1 MSGMLPVVRK
11 HHYVWAYYLSAWS
24 SENDNSIWHVTSKGN
39 ISKDSVK
46 GLSREEDYNK
56 IHVLSESDV
65 AYIERW
71 PCGNSPSLQ
80 RFQKSQI
87 EFFKKASA
95 LIDTHVGLEHLE
107 TYAELKNISE
117 AIQFGIFEKTHTAI
131 ESLARPVI
139 DELKRGNAKCL
150 EQGKYI
156 TSFCNFLAQQL
167 FRTKKIK
174 EKSLEGMQQL
184 SVNTDIE
191 ESFKDLFERNWWF
204 LSYRLALNMGSSLC
218 ATAATDH
225 HTLITNNTGIDFI
238 TSDCPVINIH
248 ESSGQPGRPPDE
260 LDLYFPISPKMA
272 YIGSPGSRYD
282 ELASLIDEE
291 TVKKL
296 NKQMVLNSHLSIY
309 GTSRDAIK
317 TARRGYR

>member
-1 MSGMLPVVRK
+1 MLPVVRK

-24 SENDNSIWHVTSKGN
+24 SENDKSIWHVTKKGN

-46 GLSREEDYNK
+46 GLSREEDFNK
-56 IHVLSESDV
+56 IHSLSDTDI
-65 AYIERW
+65 AYIELW
-71 PCGNSPSLQ
+71 PSGNSPSLQ
-80 RFQKSQI
+80 DFHKSQI
-87 EFFKKASA
+87 KFFKKASA

-107 TYAELKNISE
+107 TYAELKNISDV
-117 AIQFGIFEKTHTAI
+117 IQFGIFEETHTAI
-131 ESLARPVI
+131 ENLARPVI

-167 FRTKKIK
+167 FRTKKVK
-174 EKSLEGMQQL
+174 EKCLEGMHQL
-184 SVNTDIE
+184 SANAEVE
-191 ESFKDLFERNWWF
+191 ETFKALFERNWWF
-204 LSYRLALNMGSSLC
+204 LSYKLALNMGSSLC

-248 ESSGQPGRPPDE
+248 ESSGNLGKPPDA

-272 YIGSPGSRYD
+272 YISSSGSRYD
-282 ELASLIDEE
+282 ELASSIDEK
-291 TVKKL
+291 TVKYL
-296 NKQMVLNSHLSIY
+296 NSQIALNSHLSIY
-309 GTSRDAIK
+309 GTSREAIK
-317 TARRGYR
+317 SARRNYR